1 MTKTAAEKAVMLGI
15 WTIELMLVW
24 LIAHMQFPKQC
35 ICDRSQVDYILA
47 RFVTM
52 PGSGLSGGHVCKVYS
67 CDAGERIGKLI
78 RNAEKAKT
86 PVMCVVGEKEA
97 SSNQLSVRTYGEE
110 GDRGVMAVS
119 EVITRIQDAGRT
131 RMPF

>member
-1 MTKTAAEKAVMLGI
+1 MHHCLCTGCLQTLDDSADFAGVVFFVLHNRLAACCV
-15 WTIELMLVW
+15 V
-24 LIAHMQFPKQC
+24 
-35 ICDRSQVDYILA
+35 S
-47 RFVTM
+47 
-52 PGSGLSGGHVCKVYS
+52 
-67 CDAGERIGKLI
+67 GERIGKLI

-97 SSNQLSVRTYGEE
+97 CSNQLSVRTYGED

-119 EVITRIQDAGRT
+119 DVITRIQDAGKT

>member
-1 MTKTAAEKAVMLGI
+1 MTLLILLGSFSLCCI
-15 WTIELMLVW
+15 TDWQHVVW
-24 LIAHMQFPKQC
+24 SL
-35 ICDRSQVDYILA
+35 
-47 RFVTM
+47 
-52 PGSGLSGGHVCKVYS
+52 
-67 CDAGERIGKLI
+67 GERIGKLI

-97 SSNQLSVRTYGEE
+97 CSSQLSVRTYGED

-119 EVITRIQDAGRT
+119 DVITRIQDAGKT

>member
-1 MTKTAAEKAVMLGI
+1 
-15 WTIELMLVW
+15 
-24 LIAHMQFPKQC
+24 
-35 ICDRSQVDYILA
+35 
-47 RFVTM
+47 M
-52 PGSGLSGGHVCKVYS
+52 PGSGLSGGHVCEIYI

>member
-1 MTKTAAEKAVMLGI
+1 MHKAVHLGQ
-15 WTIELMLVW
+15 LPRVL
-24 LIAHMQFPKQC
+24 H
-35 ICDRSQVDYILA
+35 
-47 RFVTM
+47 
-52 PGSGLSGGHVCKVYS
+52 GLWSKACLEQSLSWVLECNKCAA

-119 EVITRIQDAGRT
+119 EVIMRIQDAGRT

>member
-1 MTKTAAEKAVMLGI
+1 MMQYSGMLSYKFATFRHAE
-15 WTIELMLVW
+15 
-24 LIAHMQFPKQC
+24 
-35 ICDRSQVDYILA
+35 
-47 RFVTM
+47 
-52 PGSGLSGGHVCKVYS
+52 

-119 EVITRIQDAGRT
+119 EVMTRIQDANKTRT
-131 RMPF
+131 PF

>member
-1 MTKTAAEKAVMLGI
+1 MHAALPICTEAVMRGI
-15 WTIELMLVW
+15 CAGALSQSPVN
-24 LIAHMQFPKQC
+24 QC
-35 ICDRSQVDYILA
+35 CQSPL
-47 RFVTM
+47 
-52 PGSGLSGGHVCKVYS
+52 P
-67 CDAGERIGKLI
+67 AGERIGKLI

-97 SSNQLSVRTYGEE
+97 SSNQLSVRTYGED
-110 GDRGVMAVS
+110 GDRGVMPLS